1 MNLFLKIVL
10 TLNVA
15 VIVFT
20 LFGYLAS
27 YIDPTVFSL
36 PQTIGLIMPM
46 LLVLNLLFAGFWVC
60 LRRRQFWYSALALLI
75 GVGQITR
82 LVGFH
87 FNQSDQTGEVS
98 ICSFNAQNYNA
109 LDNVDTLLKQ
119 SVLPHEL
126 DVLCLQE
133 ISQEHVKGIKKT
145 SGLKHHFYHQGK
157 FILAKFPITKTGKLQ
172 FDNSVNGCV
181 WTDLDLGERTIRVY
195 NVHLRSNS
203 VKHDDLDIFGSDGST
218 NSTTIR
224 NLPSVLNRYRLASE
238 TRTLQAKTL
247 LDHIAQCGHPVIV
260 AGDFNDSPFSYT
272 YQQFRS
278 RLQDQFK
285 THGLGIGATF
295 AGSVPGLK
303 IDYIFADDN
312 FESLNH
318 RIVRTKISDHFPVI
332 SSLNLK
338 P

>member
-1 MNLFLKIVL
+1 MNFFLKILL

-20 LFGYLAS
+20 AFGYLAS
-27 YIDPTVFSL
+27 YIDPAIFSL
-36 PQTIGLIMPM
+36 PQTIGLLMPM
-46 LLVLNLLFAGFWVC
+46 LLVLNLLFSGFWLC
-60 LRRRQFWYSALALLI
+60 LRKKEFWYSAIALLV

-87 FNQSDQTGEVS
+87 FSQTQATAGLS

-109 LDNVDTLLKQ
+109 LDNVNTLLSQ
-119 SVLPHEL
+119 SVLPSDL

-133 ISQEHVKGIKKT
+133 ISEEHVKGIKEA
-145 SGLKHHFYHQGK
+145 SGLPHHYYNQGK
-157 FILAKFPITKTGKLQ
+157 YTLSEYPIAKSGKLQ
-172 FDNSVNGCV
+172 FDKSVNGCV
-181 WTDLDLGERTIRVY
+181 WTDLIVADQTIRVY
-195 NVHLRSNS
+195 NIHLRSNS
-203 VKHDDLDIFGSDGST
+203 VKHDDLNLFTRDAT
-218 NSTTIR
+218 ANRTTIR

-238 TRTLQAKTL
+238 SRSKQAETL
-247 LDHIAQCGHPVIV
+247 LDHIAQCSHPVIV

-272 YQQFRS
+272 YQRFKN

-285 THGLGIGATF
+285 NQGLGIGATF

-312 FESLNH
+312 FESLSH

-338 P
+338 